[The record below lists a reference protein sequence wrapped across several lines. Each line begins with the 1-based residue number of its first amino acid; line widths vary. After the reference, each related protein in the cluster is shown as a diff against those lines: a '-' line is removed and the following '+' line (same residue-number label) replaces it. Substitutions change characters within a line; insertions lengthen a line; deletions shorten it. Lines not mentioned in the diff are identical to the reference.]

1 MYSEV
6 YKEWIALFNDDFIQI
21 WENERKELQRVSL
34 LSYAF
39 QKELKNLR
47 NNVEVEMI
55 NLKQLLKYKDDLE
68 KKTKSLSPQ
77 IRKTKSPNT
86 VDKENNFE
94 NHVGLKQATLR
105 KNQTD
110 NESPDLFK
118 DIDLNAH
125 CSTTDLSVIDLSI
138 SEDDVINIEG
148 SPTIKKRR
156 KRYKVIPNPPAFSII
171 TECQEKPVTPVETIR
186 NSVKTNLFKTPVV
199 KSHLDF
205 SVIEGTPEIITNK
218 SKTSSR
224 VSDFLSKKKF
234 KNRKSNNS
242 TLTQMFKNSSRRT
255 QNEKPDDGADSDE
268 TFYEDSTSVSKMG
281 ITDLLDYINKSDS
294 NKQEIDKRGNEGETS
309 WQDIDTSSQEIDK
322 FSKGAIFDEKDV
334 QTSSEKPKVIPVEP
348 EPVVRGNAR
357 KQLHGWSCHQCKDF
371 YSQMKLP
378 PEEMQKKMDECSRHR
393 YKYRPPEETIPGFWD
408 LSIPPE
414 N

>member
-294 NKQEIDKRGNEGETS
+294 NKQEIDKR
-309 WQDIDTSSQEIDK
+309 
-322 FSKGAIFDEKDV
+322 
-334 QTSSEKPKVIPVEP
+334 KPKVIPVEP